1 MPNINNET
9 NQTKET
15 ELIYN
20 DITSA
25 EKYKRNKIFAINA
38 FITAIFN
45 FLEEFMEIL
54 FYIIYPN
61 EDFEPYVFSS
71 TVPFDIILQFIS
83 SYFILKI
90 YFYKLQYFSLSINI
104 IIFIIILI
112 IDIVNFIYK
121 DSFPPIIFLFNSFNL
136 IFSSLEDVFG
146 KKAIFYGFTSVYI
159 LIFMTGFI
167 KIVLAIILSV
177 ILIITNKD
185 IFSQMSVYFSETK
198 YILLIIGNII
208 ISFLDKLFYWLII
221 DRFNPNYAPLAII
234 LEELCYYID
243 IKIIHSENFEIMGWD
258 EYFRLFLYIIL
269 FVGVMIHNEIIIINI
284 CGLASETKYFLDL
297 KVKNEEEYSDSNSP
311 DIIKRYE
318 TIFEMESISDNST
331 NK

>member
-1 MPNINNET
+1 MRKNDYFNNRV
-9 NQTKET
+9 
-15 ELIYN
+15 I
-20 DITSA
+20 SW
-25 EKYKRNKIFAINA
+25 NKIF
-38 FITAIFN
+38 
-45 FLEEFMEIL
+45 
-54 FYIIYPN
+54 
-61 EDFEPYVFSS
+61 
-71 TVPFDIILQFIS
+71 
-83 SYFILKI
+83 
-90 YFYKLQYFSLSINI
+90 NI
-104 IIFIIILI
+104 
-112 IDIVNFIYK
+112 IYK

-146 KKAIFYGFTSVYI
+146 KKTIFYGFMSVYI
-159 LIFMTGFI
+159 LIFITGCI
-167 KIVLAIILSV
+167 KIVLSIILSV
-177 ILIITNKD
+177 LLIITNKD
-185 IFSQMSVYFSETK
+185 IFSQMILYFLETK

-297 KVKNEEEYSDSNSP
+297 KVKNEELYSDADEP
-311 DIIKRYE
+311 EVLQKFE
-318 TIFEMESISDNST
+318 TIELEDKSMNADWINIWISSQLLNYKLFEYIVF
-331 NK
+331 